1 MPNYKLAVSK
11 EGSKYSII
19 FKADNE
25 IAARNRVHQEW
36 YSILGIEEIIDN
48 HEIWNTFIFEW
59 YKNWEFKHWKIVWND
74 IFKSYVKL
82 RRNLEYDIKLIY
94 SESDKNINQEKKDN
108 IIREL
113 KEEYDLFYKDSKK
126 DRVDEMREKNS
137 NHKNKKEIDN
147 KLENFYLKKELLEIT
162 YLLEIVL
169 TKLESIILWKYLPG
183 VDIETKD
190 KLKWIFNEIIKL
202 KKSTNI
208 SKLKE
213 IWELALVK
221 IWKLELYELE
231 KTKNEENRKLLKQ
244 TNKLLKQLWSKDQFI
259 EKDRDIIYQINNLI
273 NNINTKINNS
283 KKNKKESFVDKE
295 SHSYI
300 KNRLYLV
307 KYKERLMEN
316 TIFILKNFYKLI
328 LNTELREEI
337 FLRRIVIKQNIILF
351 KARDNWIG
359 FSYTFIKKWI
369 KTILEWVM
377 NFFSNV
383 KNYIF
388 YVILFY
394 LLIFLFFINYS
405 WFFNLNNYN
414 YDWMFYFIIILFL
427 YIILSISKNIM
438 ILMINFVFLFF
449 IIIFGVIN
457 F

>member
-25 IAARNRVHQEW
+25 IAARSRVHKEW
-36 YSILGIEEIIDN
+36 YSILGIEEILDN
-48 HEIWNTFIFEW
+48 HEIWNTFVFEW

-82 RRNLEYDIKLIY
+82 RRNLEYDVKLIY
-94 SESDKNINQEKKDN
+94 SEDDKNISQEKKDN

-113 KEEYDLFYKDSKK
+113 KEEYELFYKDSKR
-126 DRVDEMREKNS
+126 DRVDELREKNQS
-137 NHKNKKEIDN
+137 KNKKEENN
-147 KLENFYLKKELLEIT
+147 KLENFYLKKELWEVT
-162 YLLEIVL
+162 NLLEIVL
-169 TKLESIILWKYLPG
+169 KKLESIILWTYLP
-183 VDIETKD
+183 DINNETKF
-190 KLKWIFNEIIKL
+190 KLREIFNEIIKL

-208 SKLKE
+208 SKLRE
-213 IWELALVK
+213 IWELALLK
-221 IWKLELYELE
+221 IWKLELQELE
-231 KTKNEENRKLLKQ
+231 KTKNIENRNLLKQ
-244 TNKLLKQLWSKDQFI
+244 TNKLLKKLWSKDQFI
-259 EKDRDIIYQINNLI
+259 EKDRDIVYQLNNLL
-273 NNINTKINNS
+273 NNINTKIKNS
-283 KKNKKESFVDKE
+283 KKEKKETFIDKE

-307 KYKERLMEN
+307 KYKERLREN
-316 TIFILKNFYKLI
+316 TIFIIKNFYKFFYDI
-328 LNTELREEI
+328 ELREET
-337 FLRRIVIKQNIILF
+337 FLRRVVIKQNIILF
-351 KARDNWIG
+351 KARDKWIW
-359 FSYTFIKKWI
+359 FSYTFVKKWI
-369 KTILEWVM
+369 KTILNWVM
-377 NFFSNV
+377 NFISNV

-405 WFFNLNNYN
+405 SFFNLNSYN

-427 YIILSISKNIM
+427 YVILSISKNII